1 MIDPW
6 DERPGAALPAGVPE
20 AEIGVRAGGG
30 EVGGEERLD
39 ILAIAA
45 SFTTARENAWAVAL
59 NALPLLVWAEDAP
72 DRQDQL
78 LRLRAMTQHRHN
90 RRTRLQAGPD
100 ALEGPAGP
108 VLTSDPAADN
118 PCQFLA
124 GAEVL
129 YSFAVAGDV
138 Q

>member
-6 DERPGAALPAGVPE
+6 DEMPGAALPAGVPE
-20 AEIGVRAGGG
+20 AEIGVRGGG
-30 EVGGEERLD
+30 WEVGGEERLD

-45 SFTTARENAWAVAL
+45 SFTIARENARAVAL
-59 NALPLLVWAEDAP
+59 NALPLVAWAEDAP

-90 RRTRLQAGPD
+90 RRTRLQASPE

-108 VLTSDPAADN
+108 VLTCDPAADN
-118 PCQFLA
+118 PYRFLA

-129 YSFAVAGDV
+129 YAFAIAGGV
-138 Q
+138 R